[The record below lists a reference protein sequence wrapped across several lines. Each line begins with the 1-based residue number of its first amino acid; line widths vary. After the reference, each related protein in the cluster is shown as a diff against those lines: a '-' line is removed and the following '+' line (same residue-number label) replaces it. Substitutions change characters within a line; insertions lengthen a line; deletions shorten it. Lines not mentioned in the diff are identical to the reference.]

1 MKTRNEGK
9 MEGKE
14 EERKGGRKGMERK
27 RKERKRKQ
35 RDLFPPRDRCLYIST
50 KDTRKGGAS
59 ICGESRRYT
68 EFKGKLTPC
77 EHCFKTSGLNVS
89 LHVTMLNMY
98 KARDFISSSQKESKE
113 EKEKEEEEEE

>member
-1 MKTRNEGK
+1 MKARNEGK

-59 ICGESRRYT
+59 ICGESR
-68 EFKGKLTPC
+68 
-77 EHCFKTSGLNVS
+77 
-89 LHVTMLNMY
+89 
-98 KARDFISSSQKESKE
+98 
-113 EKEKEEEEEE
+113 